1 MRSMFIRPLLA
12 AIIAFSSAPAIAGGI
27 AVVDMTAIG
36 KSIANEAARWGQTA
50 TMIQNQINM
59 YATAIQNTLSLRDTA
74 FAPLGNTLRSVYGVY
89 MQGQSLMYRAQNL
102 DSAFGLMYPSYQSY
116 LYSMGQG
123 GQTMGGLY
131 QQWSDQGNQSVRT
144 ALTAAGIQVNS
155 MDSDD
160 VMLQKLML
168 RSATAAGQKSAL
180 QAGNEI
186 AALNVQQL
194 QRLQSLIST
203 QLEMQANYIAL
214 VNQRQTVED
223 AWRQQFK
230 TARPANTP
238 DGGL

>member
-1 MRSMFIRPLLA
+1 MRNTLIRTLLA
-12 AIIAFSSAPAIAGGI
+12 ISVSFASLPATAGGI
-27 AVVDMTAIG
+27 AVVDFTAIG

-50 TMIQNQINM
+50 TMIQNQVNM
-59 YATAIQNTLSLRDTA
+59 YANAVQNTLSLRDTA

-116 LYSMGQG
+116 MYSMGQG
-123 GQTMGGLY
+123 GQTMGSLY
-131 QQWSDQGNQSVRT
+131 EQWSNQGNQSVRT
-144 ALTAAGIQVNS
+144 ALTAAGIQVNA

-160 VMLQKLML
+160 AMLQRLML
-168 RSATAAGQKSAL
+168 RSATAGGQKSAL

-186 AALNVQQL
+186 AALNVQQM

-214 VNQRQTVED
+214 QNQRQTVED

-230 TARPANTP
+230 IRRATNTP

>member
-1 MRSMFIRPLLA
+1 MRNTLVKALLA
-12 AIIAFSSAPAIAGGI
+12 VSITLASFPSVAGGI

-50 TMIQNQINM
+50 TMIQNQVNM
-59 YATAIQNTLSLRDTA
+59 YANAIQNTLSLRDTA

-123 GQTMGGLY
+123 GQTMGSLY

-144 ALTAAGIQVNS
+144 ALTAAGIQVNA

-160 VMLQKLML
+160 TMLQRLIL
-168 RSATAAGQKSAL
+168 RSAMAGGQKSAL

-186 AALNVQQL
+186 AALNVQQM

-214 VNQRQTVED
+214 QNQRQTVED

-230 TARPANTP
+230 MVRPTNTP

>member
-1 MRSMFIRPLLA
+1 MRNTLVKTLLA
-12 AIIAFSSAPAIAGGI
+12 VSISFASLPATAGGMPVVDFAAIGRAIASE
-27 AVVDMTAIG
+27 T
-36 KSIANEAARWGQTA
+36 ARWGQTA
-50 TMIQNQINM
+50 TMIQNQVNM
-59 YATAIQNTLSLRDTA
+59 YANAVQNTLSLRDTA

-89 MQGQSLMYRAQNL
+89 MQGQSLMWRAQNL
-102 DSAFGLMYPSYQSY
+102 DSAFGIMYPSYQNY
-116 LYSMGQG
+116 LYTMGQG
-123 GQTMGGLY
+123 GQTMSGLY
-131 QQWSDQGNQSVRT
+131 RQWSDQGNQSVRT

-168 RSATAAGQKSAL
+168 RSATAAGQKGAL

-186 AALNVQQL
+186 AALNVQQM
-194 QRLQSLIST
+194 QRLQSLVST

-214 VNQRQTVED
+214 QNQRQTVED

-230 TARPANTP
+230 VRRPTNSP

>member
-1 MRSMFIRPLLA
+1 MRNTLVKTLLA
-12 AIIAFSSAPAIAGGI
+12 LSAVSASFPSMAGGMP
-27 AVVDMTAIG
+27 VVDATAIG
-36 KSIANEAARWGQTA
+36 RSIASEAARWGQTA
-50 TMIQNQINM
+50 TMIQNQINL
-59 YATAIQNTLSLRDTA
+59 YTNAIQNTLSLRDTA

-123 GQTMGGLY
+123 GQTMGSLY

-144 ALTAAGIQVNS
+144 ALTAAGIQVNN

-160 VMLQKLML
+160 AMLQKLML
-168 RSATAAGQKSAL
+168 RSFTAGGQKSAL

-194 QRLQSLIST
+194 QRLQSLVST
-203 QLEMQANYIAL
+203 QLEMQANHIAL

-223 AWRQQFK
+223 AWRHQFK
-230 TARPANTP
+230 IRKPTNSP